1 MINSITAINTWL
13 VDIKTVKTSLLIKL
27 QQAGF
32 NTQTAIGPEEEYSIK
47 SLISGI
53 DTLTNQMLTISA
65 SREQFVQR
73 TSFSERK
80 KIESFLQKLFICLK
94 QTCNTLELLK
104 NREYQ
109 IQKALPLCYKSEQ
122 DGISQLPLVNAIE
135 YLDQLKPYLRILELI
150 ITQERI
156 HALSAVLETMLQK
169 QPPPSY
175 ENMAVDSELTEDQQN
190 ALELSHYLVK
200 QAL

>member
-32 NTQTAIGPEEEYSIK
+32 NTQTTIGPEEEYSIK
-47 SLISGI
+47 SLMQGI
-53 DTLTNQMLTISA
+53 DTMTAQMLTIST
-65 SREQFVQR
+65 SREQFIQR
-73 TSFSERK
+73 SSFSERK
-80 KIESFLQKLFICLK
+80 KIESFLQKIFICLK
-94 QTCNTLELLK
+94 QTCNTLERLTD
-104 NREYQ
+104 NEYQ

-122 DGISQLPLVNAIE
+122 DGISQLPLVNAVE
-135 YLDQLKPYLRILELI
+135 YLDQLKPYLRMLELVI
-150 ITQERI
+150 AQERI
-156 HALSAVLETMLQK
+156 HALSSVLETLLQK
-169 QPPPSY
+169 QPAHNF
-175 ENMAVDSELTEDQQN
+175 ENISQDSELTEDQQN

>member
-13 VDIKTVKTSLLIKL
+13 IDIKTAKNSLLIKL

-32 NTQTAIGPEEEYSIK
+32 DTQINIGPEEEYSIK
-47 SLISGI
+47 SLIQGI
-53 DTLTNQMLTISA
+53 DTMTTQMLSISA
-65 SREQFVQR
+65 NREQFIQR
-73 TSFSERK
+73 SSFSERK

-94 QTCNTLELLK
+94 QTSNTLELLES
-104 NREYQ
+104 REYH
-109 IQKALPLCYKSEQ
+109 IQKTLPLCYKTEQ
-122 DGISQLPLVNAIE
+122 DGISQLSLVNSIE
-135 YLDQLKPYLRILELI
+135 YLDQLKPYLRMLELM

-156 HALSAVLETMLQK
+156 HALSSVLETLLQK
-169 QPPPSY
+169 QPAPNY
-175 ENMAVDSELTEDQQN
+175 DNMSADSELTEEQQN